1 MIIQIVVEK
10 YLYKVYNQIYGMH
23 LKYTYEYIYK
33 IILINKGRLIRDK
46 YILSLFVPLLGAD
59 EQEKEYTDLCQI

>member
-1 MIIQIVVEK
+1 M
-10 YLYKVYNQIYGMH
+10 YNQIYGMH